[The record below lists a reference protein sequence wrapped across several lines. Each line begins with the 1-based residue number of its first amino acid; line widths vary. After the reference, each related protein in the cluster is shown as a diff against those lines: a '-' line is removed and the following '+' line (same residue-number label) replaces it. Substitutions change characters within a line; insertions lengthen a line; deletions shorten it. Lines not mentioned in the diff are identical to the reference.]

1 MMFICSLSSPAP
13 TTTPTPPP
21 SLLLHPP
28 NLKTLRLSSFASLL
42 YNAATAEE

>member
-13 TTTPTPPP
+13 TTPP